1 MKTSVADHRP
11 MTKPVKGGSDLWE
24 IPGRNQD
31 DEKLS
36 FLSATLGSHMVL
48 QRAPQEAV
56 IWGFTAPGATVT
68 TTMSSD
74 ACGRTA
80 AVGTSPLSRC
90 TAQVLTTT
98 ADPKGTWRQKLPAT
112 PASKT
117 AFTFNISSDSAMKEQ
132 VSITDVTPALARS
145 SLSRCVRAKRR
156 A

>member
-1 MKTSVADHRP
+1 
-11 MTKPVKGGSDLWE
+11 MTTPVKGVSDLCGNHGGIHVE
-24 IPGRNQD
+24 A
-31 DEKLS
+31 KL
-36 FLSATLGSHMVL
+36 LSPSRTLDPQMVL

-56 IWGFTAPGATVT
+56 IWGFTAPGATVR

-117 AFTFNISSDSAMKEQ
+117 GFTFNISSDSAMKEQ

-145 SLSRCVRAKRR
+145 SLSLCVRAKRR